1 MRATGIIR
9 RTDDLGRIV
18 IPKEIRRKM
27 GVRDGEPMEIYL
39 DGSDTVCFRK
49 YQVDMVGEIDA
60 VQESVVQD
68 WMYDIS
74 CEGTAEQRE
83 MVRQANEH
91 FRALKEIV
99 TKFEKS
105 LDDE

>member
-18 IPKEIRRKM
+18 IPKEIRRNM
-27 GVRDGEPMEIYL
+27 GIRDNEPMEIFL

-60 VQESVVQD
+60 VQASVVSD
-68 WMYDIS
+68 WMYDIA
-74 CEGTAEQRE
+74 CKGTAEQEE
-83 MVRQANEH
+83 MLQLANEH

-99 TKFEKS
+99 TKFERS
-105 LDDE
+105 LDD

>member
-39 DGSDTVCFRK
+39 DGSDTICFRK
-49 YQVDMVGEIDA
+49 YQFDMVSEIDG
-60 VQESVVQD
+60 VWESVVSD
-68 WMYDIS
+68 WMYDIA
-74 CEGTAEQRE
+74 CEGTAEQKE
-83 MVRQANEH
+83 MVQRANEH
-91 FRALKEIV
+91 FKALKEIV
-99 TKFEKS
+99 TRFEKS
-105 LDDE
+105 LDEE

>member
-60 VQESVVQD
+60 VQVSVVSD
-68 WMYDIS
+68 WMYEIAR
-74 CEGTAEQRE
+74 EGTIEQQE

-91 FRALKEIV
+91 FKALKEIV

-105 LDDE
+105 LDEE

>member
-39 DGSDTVCFRK
+39 DGSDTICFRK
-49 YQVDMVGEIDA
+49 YQFDMVGEIDS
-60 VQESVVQD
+60 VWESVVSD
-68 WMYDIS
+68 WMYDIAS
-74 CEGTAEQRE
+74 EGTAEQKE
-83 MVRQANEH
+83 MVQRANEH
-91 FRALKEIV
+91 FKALKEIV

-105 LDDE
+105 LDEE

>member
-1 MRATGIIR
+1 MRATGIVR

-27 GVRDGEPMEIYL
+27 GIRDNEPMEIYL
-39 DGSDTVCFRK
+39 DGSDTICFRK
-49 YQVDMVGEIDA
+49 YQFDMASEIDA
-60 VQESVVQD
+60 VQTSVVSD
-68 WMYDIS
+68 WMYDIA
-74 CEGTAEQRE
+74 CTGTAEQEE
-83 MVRQANEH
+83 MLQLANEH

-99 TKFEKS
+99 TKFERS

>member
-39 DGSDTVCFRK
+39 DGSDTICFRK

-68 WMYDIS
+68 WMYDIAR
-74 CEGTAEQRE
+74 EGTIEQQE

-91 FRALKEIV
+91 FKALKEIV

-105 LDDE
+105 LDEE

>member
-27 GVRDGEPMEIYL
+27 GIRENEPLEIYL

-49 YQVDMVGEIDA
+49 YQFDMVSEIDA
-60 VQESVVQD
+60 VQESVVLD
-68 WMYDIS
+68 WMYDIAR
-74 CEGTAEQRE
+74 EGTAAQQE
-83 MVRQANEH
+83 MVQQANEH
-91 FRALKEIV
+91 FKALKEIV

-105 LDDE
+105 LDEE